1 MFFKIGA
8 KVVARMCSV
17 KNVLLKISQNSLE
30 NNYARV
36 SFLIKQA
43 ANFIK
48 IETLAQ
54 ACNFIKK
61 EALAQ
66 VFPLNFAKFL
76 KAGLYDEIFLSQVVN
91 FLLL

>member
-48 IETLAQ
+48 VETLAQ

-66 VFPLNFAKFL
+66 VFSFEFREIPKG
-76 KAGLYDEIFLSQVVN
+76 GLIR
-91 FLLL
+91 

>member
-8 KVVARMCSV
+8 KAVARMCSV
-17 KNVLLKISQNSLE
+17 KKVLLKISQNSLE

-43 ANFIK
+43 AKFIE
-48 IETLAQ
+48 IETLAK

-66 VFPLNFAKFL
+66 VFSFEFR
-76 KAGLYDEIFLSQVVN
+76 EIPKGRLIR
-91 FLLL
+91 